1 MGFSKKFRVLLLL
14 LFPRVFWIT
23 AQPQVKPPTGETYSA
38 GLASCRKC
46 HETIVDSFME
56 TAHFRTSSLADA
68 HTIKGS
74 VSEGKNVLRTRSE
87 ATYFKMERRLSEGE
101 DAFYQ
106 TAYQST
112 ESGVKSRT
120 ERIALVIGSGR
131 KGQSYL
137 YWKNGLLFQLPV
149 SFLVERGGWT
159 NSPGYADGEV
169 ISIHRAGL
177 PQAPGFALSV
187 PIRHAVPLLPAAVK
201 EKLGLP

>member
-1 MGFSKKFRVLLLL
+1 
-14 LFPRVFWIT
+14 
-23 AQPQVKPPTGETYSA
+23 
-38 GLASCRKC
+38 
-46 HETIVDSFME
+46 
-56 TAHFRTSSLADA
+56 
-68 HTIKGS
+68 
-74 VSEGKNVLRTRSE
+74 
-87 ATYFKMERRLSEGE
+87 MERRLSEGE

-120 ERIALVIGSGR
+120 ERIALVIESGR

-169 ISIHRAGL
+169 NFDRLIPPRCLEYHATSFKIEGHF
-177 PQAPGFALSV
+177 PQ
-187 PIRHAVPLLPAAVK
+187 
-201 EKLGLP
+201 